1 MMMSIW
7 LGAILVICG
16 VLYIALAAINR
27 SRLSDPHLSSE
38 RTETLE
44 PPGRGLRF
52 LGIRSNWPGLLLIAI
67 GAILLIFSGS
77 G

>member
-7 LGAILVICG
+7 LGAILIICG
-16 VLYIALAAINR
+16 VLYMALTAIYR
-27 SRLSDPHLSSE
+27 GRLSDPHLSSE

-52 LGIRSNWPGLLLIAI
+52 LGVKSNWPGLILIVV
-67 GAILLIFSGS
+67 GAILLVFAG
-77 G
+77 

>member
-1 MMMSIW
+1 MMSIW

-16 VLYIALAAINR
+16 VLYMALSAIRR
-27 SRLSDPHLSSE
+27 SRLSDPHLSSK

-52 LGIRSNWPGLLLIAI
+52 LGIKSNWLGILLIALG
-67 GAILLIFSGS
+67 GALLLFI
-77 G
+77 